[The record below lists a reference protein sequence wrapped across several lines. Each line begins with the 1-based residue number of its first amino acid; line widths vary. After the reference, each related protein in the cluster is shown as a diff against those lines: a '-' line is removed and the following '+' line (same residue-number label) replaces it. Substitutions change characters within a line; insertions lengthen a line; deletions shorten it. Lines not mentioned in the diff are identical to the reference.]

1 MQCLKTGKPVENV
14 ELFVAKNGRHGI
26 EAAGK
31 IQPQVI
37 LLDMNLPDIP
47 GEEVV
52 RVIKSQGQLKDI
64 PVMAV
69 TANALQDDI
78 EKAVNMGLED
88 YITKPIHFETFLHK
102 LARILN
108 GKK

>member
-1 MQCLKTGKPVENV
+1 ML
-14 ELFVAKNGRHGI
+14 
-26 EAAGK
+26 
-31 IQPQVI
+31 
-37 LLDMNLPDIP
+37 
-47 GEEVV
+47 
-52 RVIKSQGQLKDI
+52 
-64 PVMAV
+64 MAV